1 MNSCIIGIGSNV
13 NAEENIPRSLQLLA
27 KDLKI
32 VGVSNM
38 VKTKPIGFSAQDDF
52 TNGAVKVET
61 SWSRSELI
69 QYLKKLEDR
78 MGRDRSGIK
87 SGPRTIDLDMVVWNG
102 KVVDPDYYTRDF
114 LQQSAAE
121 LGFTAGN
128 D

>member
-32 VGVSNM
+32 IGVSKM
-38 VKTKPIGFSAQDDF
+38 VKTKPIGFTAQEDF

-61 SWSRSELI
+61 SWSRRELI

-78 MGRDRSGIK
+78 MGRDRSGVK

-114 LQQSAAE
+114 LRQSTAE
-121 LGFTAGN
+121 LGFTDGN
-128 D
+128 K